1 MVNLRSLLPS
11 IAVYAQENIPL
22 EPEGPFANLANL
34 TIASIVSGL
43 IRLVLVAVSLI
54 FFAILVMGG
63 IRWITSRGDKQ
74 AVEDARNQITHALI
88 GLAIVF
94 VAWAIVRLI
103 GNLFGVDILNLDI
116 PTLY

>member
-11 IAVYAQENIPL
+11 IAVYAQEPIDIGPGG
-22 EPEGPFANLANL
+22 EWEGLRNL

-43 IRLVLVAVSLI
+43 IRLALVAASLI

-74 AVEDARNQITHALI
+74 AVEGARNQITHALI

-94 VAWAIVRLI
+94 VAWAIIRLI
-103 GNLFGVDILNLDI
+103 GNLFGVDILNLNI

>member
-1 MVNLRSLLPS
+1 MVKLRNLLPLNV
-11 IAVYAQENIPL
+11 VYAQSDIDISPRDEWS
-22 EPEGPFANLANL
+22 NLGNL
-34 TIASIVSGL
+34 TISSLISGL
-43 IRLVLVAVSLI
+43 IRLTLVIVSLV

-94 VAWAIVRLI
+94 VAWALVRLI

>member
-1 MVNLRSLLPS
+1 MVKLRSLLPS
-11 IAVYAQENIPL
+11 ITAYAQEDINI
-22 EPEGPFANLANL
+22 EPGDQFGTLGQL
-34 TIASIVSGL
+34 TISSIVSGL
-43 IRLVLVAVSLI
+43 IRLTLVIVSLV

-74 AVEDARNQITHALI
+74 AVEGARNQITHALI

-103 GNLFGVDILNLDI
+103 GNLFGIDILNLNI

>member
-1 MVNLRSLLPS
+1 MVNLKSLLPS
-11 IAVYAQENIPL
+11 IAVYGQEDINISP
-22 EPEGPFANLANL
+22 GDNWSNLGNL
-34 TIASIVSGL
+34 TISSLISGL
-43 IRLVLVAVSLI
+43 IRLTLVAVSLI

-103 GNLFGVDILNLDI
+103 GSLFGVDILNLDI

>member
-1 MVNLRSLLPS
+1 MVNLKGLLPS
-11 IAVYAQENIPL
+11 MAVYAQQDIHIG
-22 EPEGPFANLANL
+22 PEGQFGTLGEL
-34 TIASIVSGL
+34 TISSIISGL
-43 IRLVLVAVSLI
+43 IRLTLVVVSLV
-54 FFAILVMGG
+54 FFAILVLGG

-103 GNLFGVDILNLDI
+103 GNLFGVDILNLNI

>member
-11 IAVYAQENIPL
+11 IAVYAQEPIDISPGGDWSGL
-22 EPEGPFANLANL
+22 EQL
-34 TIASIVSGL
+34 TISSIVSGL
-43 IRLVLVAVSLI
+43 IRLTLVIVSLV
-54 FFAILVMGG
+54 FFAILVLGG

-94 VAWAIVRLI
+94 VAWALVRLI